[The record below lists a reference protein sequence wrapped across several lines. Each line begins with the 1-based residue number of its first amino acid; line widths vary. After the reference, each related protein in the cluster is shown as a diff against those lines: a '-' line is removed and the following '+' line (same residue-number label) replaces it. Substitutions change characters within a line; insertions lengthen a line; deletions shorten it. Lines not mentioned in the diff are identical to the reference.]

1 MPLTAVKLVTRALHR
16 LPFYP
21 VTPDQIAMLEEE
33 SVADPTPFY
42 TDFGIAPEPF
52 DVGLRRL
59 AAAL

>member
-1 MPLTAVKLVTRALHR
+1 MPLTPVKIATRALHW

-42 TDFGIAPEPF
+42 TDLGITPEPL

-59 AAAL
+59 ASTL